1 MMRFHKKRGFTLLEL
16 MIVVIILGILAS
28 LAVPRFITA
37 ASKARKGTATAM
49 LSAIRSSVFRYYVEN
64 NEDWPASI
72 DELDLDMSPGAGWT
86 FGAIN
91 PETNFGSVTHGGTS
105 TTYTIAENGTV
116 N

>member
-1 MMRFHKKRGFTLLEL
+1 MRFHKKSGFTLLEL

-64 NEDWPASI
+64 EEDWPAAMG
-72 DELDLDMSPGAGWT
+72 ELDLDMTTGAGWS
-86 FGAIN
+86 FNAIN
-91 PETNFGSVTHGGTS
+91 PPTNYGSVTHTGTSVIYTINEGGTVS
-105 TTYTIAENGTV
+105 P
-116 N
+116 